1 MAELI
6 ARSPAHADLPQPVEI
21 GRTRIAEVAL
31 GPVTWIAPF
40 DGQEKA
46 VTAALRAAAGVAFP
60 KPGQV
65 TRKGGVRA
73 LSVGPGQALL
83 IGATVTLDGAA
94 TTDQSA
100 AWCAIS
106 LSGEDARAVLARL
119 TPLDL
124 RPSAFAIHRSAR
136 TMVGHMTASLTRTS
150 ENSYEIMVFRSMAH
164 TLVHDLTRAMRHV
177 AARAEL

>member
-6 ARSPAHADLPQPVEI
+6 ARTPAHAVLAQPIEI
-21 GRTRIAEVAL
+21 GRTSIEEMTL
-31 GPVTWIAPF
+31 GPVTWIAPYN
-40 DGQEKA
+40 GQEKA
-46 VTAALRAAAGVAFP
+46 VAAALKSSAGVAFP

-73 LSVGPGQALL
+73 LSIGPGQALL
-83 IGATVTLDGAA
+83 IGASLSLDDAA

-106 LSGEDARAVLARL
+106 LAGEDARDVLARL

-124 RPSAFAIHRSAR
+124 RPSAFAIHRTAR
-136 TMVGHMTASLTRTS
+136 TMVGHMTASLTRTD
-150 ENSYEIMVFRSMAH
+150 ENAYEIMVFRSMAH

-177 AARAEL
+177 SGRAAL